1 MEQKVN
7 KELEKWQNKPCD
19 EKLKVLLNWCQYEEY
34 SYVAE
39 CRSISDLEHLFI
51 FLQFELGV
59 EFVASAYEMVCEE
72 EQCDECPSPTQIA
85 IDRFNEKI
93 GYYLI

>member
-1 MEQKVN
+1 MGQKVN
-7 KELEKWQNKPCD
+7 KELEKWQNKSCD
-19 EKLKVLLNWCQYEEY
+19 EKLKALHNWCQYEEY
-34 SYVAE
+34 DYVAE
-39 CRSISDLEHLFI
+39 CRSISDLEQLFI
-51 FLQFELGV
+51 FLQFKLGV

-93 GYYLI
+93 GYDLI